1 MAGNAMTRV
10 PGKIGKLIEP
20 AMRAQKSEQAFFELA
35 HCFREASD
43 PKEVEQLGNQLGR
56 FVFGE

>member
-1 MAGNAMTRV
+1 MPSSCTTMVYINAY
-10 PGKIGKLIEP
+10 
-20 AMRAQKSEQAFFELA
+20 FFELA
-35 HCFREASD
+35 KCFRESSD